1 MKAIWNRTGE
11 VVDIVKELNNDR
23 YVIECKNTYELC
35 IGVENK
41 KMTTTARKV
50 DLEIIEEEQKWKKE

>member
-11 VVDIVKELNNDR
+11 VIDIVKELNNDR

-41 KMTTTARKV
+41 KITTTARKV
-50 DLEIIEEEQKWKKE
+50 DLEIIEEE